1 MNFVDNILNR
11 VTMYRLILYFLIALE
26 VVAVVLGY
34 FGKLPYSPTAIIGS
48 AVFLIAVCVFTNE
61 VFAKALKIIVNIE
74 SVYVT
79 ALILALITTPGIGLD
94 NLVFIGWAGGLA
106 ISSKYI
112 LSINKKHIFNP
123 VALAVAVTALA
134 INQSASW
141 WVGTADML
149 PFVLIGGFLIV
160 RKIHRADLVWSFI
173 VAAIVTV
180 TSFTL
185 AGGSSLS
192 VMAQHLV
199 LDSPL
204 FFLAAIMLTEPFTTP
219 PTKSLQIVYGIL
231 VGILFAPQIHLGSF
245 YFTPEL
251 ALLAGNVFSYIVSP
265 KMRLKLELVE
275 KKQIGNNIY
284 DFIFKLDTK
293 LNFKPGQYLEWTLD
307 VPSAD
312 SRGNRRYFTIASSPT
327 EDTIRMGVKFNPEPS
342 TFKQVLQSLRIGDT
356 LLASQLAGSFTLPSD
371 KNKKLVL
378 IAGGIGIT
386 PYRSMV
392 KDIIDTEQKRDIVL
406 LYSSK
411 TADEIVYTDV
421 FSSAIASG
429 VRPVYILSDTT
440 KIPANWQGETG
451 SINEEMI
458 LREVPDY
465 LDRRFYLSG
474 PHGMVSAFEKL
485 LKQMNVPRSH
495 IKTDYFPGFA

>member
-1 MNFVDNILNR
+1 MNYIDNFLNR
-11 VTMYRLILYFLIALE
+11 ITMYRLILYFLIALE
-26 VVAVVLGY
+26 IIAAILGY
-34 FGKLPYSPTAIIGS
+34 FGKLPYSPVAIIGS
-48 AVFLIAVCVFTNE
+48 AVFLVAVCVFTNE
-61 VFAKALKIIVNIE
+61 VFAKVLKIIVNIE

-79 ALILALITTPGIGLD
+79 ALILALIITPGIGFD

-112 LSINKKHIFNP
+112 LSINKKHMFNP
-123 VALAVAVTALA
+123 VALAVAVTAIA
-134 INQSASW
+134 INQSANW

-149 PFVLIGGFLIV
+149 PFVLIGGFLVV
-160 RKIHRADLVWSFI
+160 RKIHRADLVWSF
-173 VAAIVTV
+173 VLAAIVTV
-180 TSFTL
+180 TGFTL

-192 VMAQHLV
+192 VMAQHLI

-204 FFLAAIMLTEPFTTP
+204 FFLAAVMLTEPFTTP
-219 PTKSLQIVYGIL
+219 PTRNLQIIYGIL
-231 VGILFAPQIHLGSF
+231 VGVLFAPQIHLGSF

-251 ALLAGNVFSYIVSP
+251 ALLAGNVFSYITSP
-265 KMRLKLELVE
+265 KMRLKLELIE

-284 DFIFKLDTK
+284 DFIFKPDSK

-307 VPSAD
+307 VPGAD

-327 EDTIRMGVKFNPEPS
+327 EDTIRMGVKFYPEPS
-342 TFKQVLQSLRIGDT
+342 TFKQVLQSLKIGDT
-356 LLASQLAGSFTLPSD
+356 LLASQLSGNFVLPTD
-371 KNKKLVL
+371 KAQKLVL

-411 TADEIVYTDV
+411 TSDEIVYTDV
-421 FSSAIASG
+421 FNQAINNG
-429 VRPVYILSDTT
+429 VKPVYAFTDTT
-440 KIPANWQGETG
+440 NIPADWHGEIG
-451 SINEEMI
+451 AIDQAMI
-458 LREVPDY
+458 VREVPDY
-465 LDRRFYLSG
+465 LDRHFYLSG
-474 PHGMVSAFEKL
+474 PHGMVAAFEKL
-485 LKQMNVPRSH
+485 LQQMNVPRSH